1 MLKPSM
7 QELMKRVG
15 NRYLLV
21 NLAAQ
26 RARDIAE
33 EAEESGEELPDKAV
47 KLALDEIADGEIVY
61 RPGPRVEPVIVPNN
75 PIAAAMVDVD
85 DDSIDLDE
93 DEPHD
98 AAEDG
103 HEDDGDSRRIDEF
116 DDHTLDDG
124 DVPEE
129 GLVPEDLHVLPHVGG
144 GGGDLHE
151 LEDVGPGGVL
161 VKDPVEAHLV
171 QHGHRVDGLRQGEHG
186 VDGLV
191 DVPVLLEVEVVGPEL
206 FNDGRD
212 APGVDEHGAQHRLL
226 RLGGVGELLDQKLVV
241 HGGSPP
247 AQSRAQASSRKTGGT
262 PALAYRTRWV
272 RFRGRA

>member
-26 RARDIAE
+26 RARDIADQ
-33 EAEESGEELPDKAV
+33 AEESGEELPDK
-47 KLALDEIADGEIVY
+47 IVY

-129 GLVPEDLHVLPHVGG
+129 D
-144 GGGDLHE
+144 
-151 LEDVGPGGVL
+151 
-161 VKDPVEAHLV
+161 
-171 QHGHRVDGLRQGEHG
+171 R
-186 VDGLV
+186 
-191 DVPVLLEVEVVGPEL
+191 
-206 FNDGRD
+206 
-212 APGVDEHGAQHRLL
+212 
-226 RLGGVGELLDQKLVV
+226 
-241 HGGSPP
+241 
-247 AQSRAQASSRKTGGT
+247 
-262 PALAYRTRWV
+262 
-272 RFRGRA
+272 